1 MKTRWRL
8 RVDTPVVA
16 KQRARLSTRRKAG
29 KRVAYT
35 PQATRSFETQVA
47 DAWRTTHPDH
57 TPISDPVAVT
67 ININREGFTMTV
79 ARTDDSVR
87 PVGLRGDIDNYLKSI
102 LDGLNGVAW
111 TDDKLVES
119 VTLKFDG
126 PARGQ
131 HGNRKPR

>member
-8 RVDTPVVA
+8 NVDTPVVA

-35 PQATRSFETQVA
+35 PLATRSFETVVA
-47 DAWRTTHPDH
+47 DKWKQTYPGH
-57 TPISDPVAVT
+57 TPLNVPVKIQISIT
-67 ININREGFTMTV
+67 REGFSLNV
-79 ARTDDSVR
+79 ARKEESTR
-87 PVGLRGDIDNYLKSI
+87 PVGIRGDIDNYVKSI

-119 VTLKFDG
+119 VTVTFDG
-126 PARGQ
+126 EPRGKN
-131 HGNRKPR
+131 GNRKPR